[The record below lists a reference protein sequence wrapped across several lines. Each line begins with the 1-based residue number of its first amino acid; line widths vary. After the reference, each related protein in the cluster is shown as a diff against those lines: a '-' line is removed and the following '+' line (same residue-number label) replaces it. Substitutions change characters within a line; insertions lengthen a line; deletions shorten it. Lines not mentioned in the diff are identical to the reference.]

1 MVYLR
6 SWDSFVMESIKLYQ
20 SDPQKTRYCFR
31 WRQDLGLLVLKVT
44 DDRKCLKFKT
54 RSAAYLNRFDQFNRT
69 MIQKIQ
75 NRNQDKKEDQAD
87 RMITPIEAKGVK
99 KGPQSDN
106 QKASTKNQ
114 KKRSKKSKK

>member
-54 RSAAYLNRFDQFNRT
+54 RSAVYLNRFDQFNRT

-75 NRNQDKKEDQAD
+75 NRNQVQQSADSQTTGGNKDK
-87 RMITPIEAKGVK
+87 
-99 KGPQSDN
+99 
-106 QKASTKNQ
+106 
-114 KKRSKKSKK
+114 